1 MDTLDIDSLLPSQ
14 SDRGDIPPE
23 LVDLVLDIGEHMS
36 CLQGGKDLIDEF
48 TGDRKAF
55 IIRDNM

>member
-1 MDTLDIDSLLPSQ
+1 MHTLDIDSLLPSQ
-14 SDRGDIPPE
+14 SDSSDISPK
-23 LVDLVLDIGEHMS
+23 LIDLVLDIGEHMS
-36 CLQGGKDLIDEF
+36 RLQSGKDLIDEF